1 MIKQVSVFMENRK
14 GRLEKVTAILKDNDI
29 NIASISL
36 ADTSEYGLLR
46 LIVSDPDKAQ
56 KVLKENGFSAMLTE
70 VTAVRIPHRN
80 GKLSELLKLLRE
92 ADLNVEYMYA
102 LSTEKDRGAMIMKTS
117 DIPKGE
123 ETLKAGG
130 MEVMEEDE
138 AYALNI

>member
-70 VTAVRIPHRN
+70 VTAVRIHHRI